1 MEGSQGD
8 NVSMV
13 VNTSR
18 LPSPVVAWYKDEEP
32 IVCNSHLEISQ
43 DPDHC
48 KLMVSNVT
56 PADSGTYK
64 CVASSVMG
72 TITKKFL
79 LNIEGKLVPC
89 IDVVYSFQQHSQN
102 VLKELVS

>member
-8 NVSMV
+8 NIAMV
-13 VNTSR
+13 VQTGR
-18 LPSPVVAWYKDEEP
+18 LPAPTIAWYKDEEP
-32 IVCNSHLEISQ
+32 IVSDSHLEMIQ
-43 DPDHC
+43 EPDHC
-48 KLMVSNVT
+48 KLLVKHVT

-79 LNIEGKLVPC
+79 LNIEG
-89 IDVVYSFQQHSQN
+89 N
-102 VLKELVS
+102 TM

>member
-8 NVSMV
+8 NVYMV
-13 VNTSR
+13 VNTGR
-18 LPSPVVAWYKDEEP
+18 LPSPSVAWYKDEEP
-32 IVCNSHLEISQ
+32 IVSNSHLEISQ

-48 KLMVSNVT
+48 RLSVYHVT

-72 TITKKFL
+72 TIIKKFL
-79 LNIEGKLVPC
+79 LNIEG
-89 IDVVYSFQQHSQN
+89 
-102 VLKELVS
+102 

>member
-8 NVSMV
+8 NVCMV
-13 VNTSR
+13 MNSGR
-18 LPSPVVAWYKDEEP
+18 LPSPSVAWFKDEEP
-32 IVCNSHLEISQ
+32 IVSGSHLEISQ

-48 KLMVSNVT
+48 KLMVYHVT

-79 LNIEGKLVPC
+79 LNIEGKFLA
-89 IDVVYSFQQHSQN
+89 DVFSSFGEST
-102 VLKELVS
+102 